1 VTVLADTSAIIAAQR
16 RRTPALAVLTPFFE
30 GDDLW
35 TCAVVR
41 LELLR
46 GANNPRHMEALNAQL
61 EELRNAPIDEDVWR
75 RAREVYH
82 GLAHLDGGRH
92 RGVPPADVLVAATAE
107 AHELAVLHADS
118 HFDLIA
124 EVTGQ
129 ETVRLPS

>member
-1 VTVLADTSAIIAAQR
+1 VTVLADTSVMIAAQR

-46 GANNPRHMEALNAQL
+46 GANNPRHMKVLDAQL

-75 RAREVYH
+75 RATEVYE
-82 GLAHLDGGRH
+82 GLARLQGGRH
-92 RGVPPADVLVAATAE
+92 RGVEPSDVLIAAAAE
-107 AHELAVLHADS
+107 AHELAVLHDDA

-129 ETVRLPS
+129 DVVRLP